1 MADQPN
7 FQIPPLGFG
16 SYLQNILP
24 DDLAVSAGA
33 FASAMQQI
41 RNIENVNFEQFSQVV
56 SSLEVT
62 TKDLDLI
69 NGTDVPTDTTLA
81 NAGQN
86 ILALGSGPNGT
97 YTASDLFGCMSGLP
111 YSWNELKTNILD
123 AQTTKLS
130 NIYNQLYL
138 ATTWEAATVTV
149 QYATSAGP
157 TYTVT
162 GITITDSGGG
172 YGRGGAVAP
181 TITIAGGSGA
191 TATCTIGTDTTNA
204 GSNSSGTFGR
214 VTTVTL
220 TSAGIATGTIPT
232 ATIQCPPTATLPI
245 AVDGSISTLGT
256 NTPSGTAG
264 WPGMNTV
271 VSAYITQAN
280 DEIVSISATKKNI
293 VNVLNTVYNAS
304 GKQLMIEQRSR
315 YNAIAPVPPE
325 FDSYINQYL
334 STVINF
340 TDALGDLAKNTYP
353 HMYAQTLEAIA
364 DLSTVGGQSIVG
376 LMRQERNSDRL
387 QKIGIELDTE
397 IPGNIGEN
405 MCPVLISNN
414 TVPTGVVGIEVN
426 GINGN
431 AADPTTTYTLPSM
444 LLQETD
450 DGIIAP
456 KPYGYFDPNTNEYIQ
471 VNSTSNIQQNPPI
484 QGILNVTNTI
494 NNNTNLLGPNNNG
507 TGPAIPLLSV
517 ASTSVAE
524 LQSGLTDTSINGS
537 NVVQTQPIA
546 VVTVGARVPT
556 GQGAPLDVGKPEF
569 PGSLAGSEATNL
581 IPCTLNSAY
590 TSSVL
595 LPNQLTVQEAIDE
608 VVKCNCTCWVD

>member
-7 FQIPPLGFG
+7 FQIPTLGFG
-16 SYLQNILP
+16 SYLQDVLP
-24 DDLAVSAGA
+24 EDLAISAGA

-56 SSLEVT
+56 SSLEVI

-69 NGTDVPTDTTLA
+69 NGTDIPTDVTLA
-81 NAGQN
+81 NAGKN
-86 ILALGSGPNGT
+86 ILASGSGPSGA

-111 YSWNELKTNILD
+111 YSWNELKTNILN
-123 AQTTKLS
+123 AQTTKLV
-130 NIYNQLYL
+130 NIYNQMYL
-138 ATTWEAATVTV
+138 ATTWEGATVSV
-149 QYATSAGP
+149 QYSTAAGP
-157 TYTVT
+157 LYTVT
-162 GITITDSGGG
+162 GLTVTDSGGG
-172 YGRGGAVAP
+172 YYRGTAAAP

-191 TATCTIGTDTTNA
+191 TATCTIGTDPTDVSTY
-204 GSNSSGTFGR
+204 GR
-214 VTTVTL
+214 VTGVTL
-220 TSAGIATGTIPT
+220 TSAGSATGTIPT
-232 ATIQCPPTATLPI
+232 ATVQCPPTATLPVS
-245 AVDGSISTLGT
+245 VDGNISTLGT
-256 NTPSGTAG
+256 NTASGTAG

-271 VSAYITQAN
+271 LSAYITQAN
-280 DEIVSISATKKNI
+280 DEIQNIATTKKNI
-293 VNVLNTVYNAS
+293 ISILNTVYNTA
-304 GKQLMIEQRSR
+304 GRQLMIEQRTR
-315 YNAIAPVPPE
+315 YNAIAPVPVE
-325 FDSYINQYL
+325 FDTYINQYL
-334 STVINF
+334 DTIINF

-364 DLSTVGGQSIVG
+364 DLSTTGGQSIVG

-414 TVPTGVVGIEVN
+414 TVPTALVGVDVA

-431 AADPTTTYTLPSM
+431 LTDPITTYTLPAI

-450 DGIIAP
+450 KTIAP

-471 VNSTSNIQQNPPI
+471 VNTVTDIQQSPPI
-484 QGILNVTNTI
+484 QGILNVSNSI

-507 TGPAIPLLSV
+507 TGPAVPLSSV

-524 LQSGLTDTSINGS
+524 LQSGLTDTSINGN

-556 GQGAPLDVGKPEF
+556 GQGTPLDVGKPEF
-569 PGSLAGSEATNL
+569 LGSLAGSEATNL

-595 LPNQLTVQEAIDE
+595 LPNQLSVQEAIDE
-608 VVKCNCTCWVD
+608 VIKCNCTCWVD